1 MPIISVRDN
10 ENNRRKRNAKKK
22 KRKNKDRKKQE
33 GREPIVKEWDLNDF
47 TVHLRFFPI
56 NM

>member
-1 MPIISVRDN
+1 MKIIDER
-10 ENNRRKRNAKKK
+10 ETQKKKK